1 MMQVW
6 IGGVLMVLGMLLLV
20 KIPPLGGLVLAAGY
34 GLYATTSKATR
45 SDAAAVFW
53 GFCMLCML
61 ASFVIIFVQWLFQ

>member
-6 IGGVLMVLGMLLLV
+6 ISGVLMVLGMLLLV
-20 KIPPLGGLVLAAGY
+20 KMPPLGGLVLAAGY

-53 GFCMLCML
+53 GICMLCL
-61 ASFVIIFVQWLFQ
+61 AGSLVIIFLQWLFK